1 MNTLF
6 RNILTAS
13 FHGSIVILAVM
24 LLRLVLKKTPR
35 KYICLLWLL
44 AGLRLLMPFQIQSDL
59 SLQPSADPV
68 AQVQQQI
75 SRSQTPAAPEDFSPA
90 DLDVPAP
97 VQTPE
102 ALPDIQA
109 PVTTVISSTPS
120 PAPET
125 APEPDTGFDFLSVLP
140 WFWLGIACCFGIYSL
155 YTYLTL
161 KLKVREAVKIPGG
174 WECDRIETAF
184 ILGFIRPN
192 IYIPMGMTSE
202 EQRYI
207 LAHERTHLDK
217 GDHWFK
223 MVGFL
228 ALALHWFNPLAW
240 AMLSL
245 AGRDIELSCD
255 EAVLEQLG
263 CKREDYAM
271 ALIRLEERRSISTG
285 AAFGRNAVRER
296 IEAIMKFKKTT
307 LAGIIVSACF
317 VAGTTTAFAAV
328 NSENSTKEAV
338 SAVEQETVYNT
349 NRDGID
355 DVDVEWWTYDEYKT
369 WLGQEKQNIAELV
382 KRGASGWT
390 RDRGEFIWTQEVAD
404 ETIALYE
411 QNLEDIRNGARISKS
426 VNGSDDVMIFES
438 PDRSNILVE
447 DNGGQTSADDELYQY
462 VVEDDG
468 TVLYSDDSELA
479 AHTTKDSSMSEE
491 DFAEFYS
498 KYEQYGLT
506 YEDSKLYYRGEPVQ
520 FFDDVVAEYST
531 ADTTEVMWYLNSDG
545 NVVLTAER
553 GETSDGIGE
562 LTGVRVV
569 SEEELEQNRA
579 DFGF

>member
-1 MNTLF
+1 MTTL
-6 RNILTAS
+6 LSMTVSAS
-13 FHGSIVILAVM
+13 VVIAVIIVIRSLFVHRLPKRLFVILWTAAALRM
-24 LLRLVLKKTPR
+24 LVPFSVSVNIQHENTQPENTVVREFTPSESSEPDSGKSGALDRELVLE
-35 KYICLLWLL
+35 LVW
-44 AGLRLLMPFQIQSDL
+44 AGGVVISMGIMTALHLRSRREL
-59 SLQPSADPV
+59 S
-68 AQVQQQI
+68 
-75 SRSQTPAAPEDFSPA
+75 T
-90 DLDVPAP
+90 
-97 VQTPE
+97 
-102 ALPDIQA
+102 ALPLDD
-109 PVTTVISSTPS
+109 TVISSRIS
-120 PAPET
+120 A
-125 APEPDTGFDFLSVLP
+125 A
-140 WFWLGIACCFGIYSL
+140 
-155 YTYLTL
+155 
-161 KLKVREAVKIPGG
+161 KLRRKIAVKVS
-174 WECDRIETAF
+174 DRVTSPLTYGVINPVI
-184 ILGFIRPN
+184 ILPKSL
-192 IYIPMGMTSE
+192 PADSE
-202 EQRYI
+202 EMRFA
-207 LAHERTHLDK
+207 LEHELVHIRRFDVL
-217 GDHWFK
+217 FK
-223 MVGFL
+223 VVL
-228 ALALHWFNPLAW
+228 TAAACVHWFNPLAW

-271 ALIRLEERRSISTG
+271 ALIRLEERRSIPTG

-307 LAGIIVSACF
+307 LAGIIVSACLT
-317 VAGTTTAFAAV
+317 AGTTTAFATV
-328 NSENSTKEAV
+328 NSENSTQNAAP
-338 SAVEQETVYNT
+338 AVEQEAVYNT
-349 NRDGID
+349 NHDGID

-369 WLGQEKQNIAELV
+369 WLEQEKQNIAELV
-382 KRGASGWT
+382 KQGVSGWT
-390 RDRGEFIWTQEVAD
+390 RDRGDFVWTQEVAD

-438 PDRSNILVE
+438 PDGSNILVE
-447 DNGGQTSADDELYQY
+447 DNGGQTSADDEFYQY

-479 AHTTKDSSMSEE
+479 AHTTRDSSMSEE

-545 NVVLTAER
+545 TVVLTAER
-553 GETSDGIGE
+553 GETSDGICE

-569 SEEELEQNRA
+569 SEEELGQNRA

>member
-1 MNTLF
+1 MTTL
-6 RNILTAS
+6 LSMTVSAS
-13 FHGSIVILAVM
+13 VIIATIIVIRSLFVHRLPKRLFVILWAAAALRMLDPFSVSVNIPHENTQPENTAVREFTPPESSEPDSETSGAPNRELILEIVWAGGVVISM
-24 LLRLVLKKTPR
+24 GIMTALHLRSR
-35 KYICLLWLL
+35 
-44 AGLRLLMPFQIQSDL
+44 REL
-59 SLQPSADPV
+59 STSLP
-68 AQVQQQI
+68 
-75 SRSQTPAAPEDFSPA
+75 
-90 DLDVPAP
+90 LD
-97 VQTPE
+97 
-102 ALPDIQA
+102 D
-109 PVTTVISSTPS
+109 TVISSRIS
-120 PAPET
+120 A
-125 APEPDTGFDFLSVLP
+125 A
-140 WFWLGIACCFGIYSL
+140 
-155 YTYLTL
+155 
-161 KLKVREAVKIPGG
+161 KLRRKIAVKVS
-174 WECDRIETAF
+174 DRVTSPLTYGVINPVI
-184 ILGFIRPN
+184 ILPKSL
-192 IYIPMGMTSE
+192 PADSE
-202 EQRYI
+202 EMRFA
-207 LAHERTHLDK
+207 LEHELVHIRRFDVL
-217 GDHWFK
+217 FK
-223 MVGFL
+223 VVL
-228 ALALHWFNPLAW
+228 TAAACVHWFNPLAW

-271 ALIRLEERRSISTG
+271 ALIRLEERRSIPTG
-285 AAFGRNAVRER
+285 VAFGRNAVRER

-307 LAGIIVSACF
+307 LAGIIVSACLI
-317 VAGTTTAFAAV
+317 AGTTTAFATV
-328 NSENSTKEAV
+328 NSENSTQNAAPAAEREA
-338 SAVEQETVYNT
+338 VYNT
-349 NRDGID
+349 NHDGID

-369 WLGQEKQNIAELV
+369 WLEQEKQNIAELV
-382 KRGASGWT
+382 KQGASGWT
-390 RDRGEFIWTQEVAD
+390 RDRGDFIWTQEVAD

-468 TVLYSDDSELA
+468 TVLYSDDSELST
-479 AHTTKDSSMSEE
+479 HTTKDSSMSEE

>member
-1 MNTLF
+1 MTTL
-6 RNILTAS
+6 LSMTVSAS
-13 FHGSIVILAVM
+13 AIIAAIIVIRSLFIHRLPKRLFVILWAIAALRM
-24 LLRLVLKKTPR
+24 LVPFSFSVNIPHENTQPENTVVREFTPSESSEPDSETSCILDRELILEIVWAGGVVLSTGIIAALHLRSRRELSMALPFDDARISSRISAAKLRR
-35 KYICLLWLL
+35 KITVKV
-44 AGLRLLMPFQIQSDL
+44 SDRVVSPL
-59 SLQPSADPV
+59 TYGVINPVIILPKSL
-68 AQVQQQI
+68 
-75 SRSQTPAAPEDFSPA
+75 PA
-90 DLDVPAP
+90 D
-97 VQTPE
+97 
-102 ALPDIQA
+102 
-109 PVTTVISSTPS
+109 
-120 PAPET
+120 
-125 APEPDTGFDFLSVLP
+125 
-140 WFWLGIACCFGIYSL
+140 
-155 YTYLTL
+155 
-161 KLKVREAVKIPGG
+161 
-174 WECDRIETAF
+174 
-184 ILGFIRPN
+184 
-192 IYIPMGMTSE
+192 SE
-202 EQRYI
+202 EMRFA
-207 LAHERTHLDK
+207 LAHELVHIRRFDVLLKVVLTAAAC
-217 GDHWFK
+217 
-223 MVGFL
+223 V
-228 ALALHWFNPLAW
+228 HWFNPLAW

-338 SAVEQETVYNT
+338 SAVEQEAVYNT

-369 WLGQEKQNIAELV
+369 WLEQEKQNIAELV

-438 PDRSNILVE
+438 PDGSNILVE

-506 YEDSKLYYRGEPVQ
+506 YEDSKLYYRGEPVK

-553 GETSDGIGE
+553 GDTSDGIGE

>member
-1 MNTLF
+1 MTTL
-6 RNILTAS
+6 LSMTVSAS
-13 FHGSIVILAVM
+13 VIIATIIVIRSLFVHRLPKRLFVILWAAAALSMLVPFSVSVNIPHENTQPENTAVREFTPPESSEPDSETSGAPNRELILEIVWAGGVVISM
-24 LLRLVLKKTPR
+24 GIMTALHLRSR
-35 KYICLLWLL
+35 
-44 AGLRLLMPFQIQSDL
+44 REL
-59 SLQPSADPV
+59 S
-68 AQVQQQI
+68 
-75 SRSQTPAAPEDFSPA
+75 T
-90 DLDVPAP
+90 
-97 VQTPE
+97 
-102 ALPDIQA
+102 ALPLDD
-109 PVTTVISSTPS
+109 TVISSRIS
-120 PAPET
+120 A
-125 APEPDTGFDFLSVLP
+125 A
-140 WFWLGIACCFGIYSL
+140 
-155 YTYLTL
+155 
-161 KLKVREAVKIPGG
+161 KLRRKIAVKVS
-174 WECDRIETAF
+174 DRVTSPLTYGVINPVI
-184 ILGFIRPN
+184 ILPKSL
-192 IYIPMGMTSE
+192 PADSE
-202 EQRYI
+202 EMRFA
-207 LAHERTHLDK
+207 LEHELVHIRRFDVL
-217 GDHWFK
+217 FK
-223 MVGFL
+223 VVL
-228 ALALHWFNPLAW
+228 TAAACVHWFNPLAW

-271 ALIRLEERRSISTG
+271 ALIRLEERRSIPTG
-285 AAFGRNAVRER
+285 VAFGRNAVRER

-307 LAGIIVSACF
+307 LAGIIVSACLI
-317 VAGTTTAFAAV
+317 AGTTTAFATV
-328 NSENSTKEAV
+328 NSENSTQNAAPAAEREA
-338 SAVEQETVYNT
+338 VYNT
-349 NRDGID
+349 NHDGID

-369 WLGQEKQNIAELV
+369 WLEQEKQNIAELV
-382 KRGASGWT
+382 KQGASGWT

-553 GETSDGIGE
+553 GDTSDGIGE

>member
-1 MNTLF
+1 MTTL
-6 RNILTAS
+6 LSMTVSAS
-13 FHGSIVILAVM
+13 VVIAVIIVIRSLFVHRLPKRLFVILWTAAALRM
-24 LLRLVLKKTPR
+24 LVPFSASVNIPHENTQPENTVVREFTPSESSEPDSETSCALDRELILEIVWAGGVVLSMGIMTAMHLRSRRELSMAL
-35 KYICLLWLL
+35 
-44 AGLRLLMPFQIQSDL
+44 PFDDARIS
-59 SLQPSADPV
+59 S
-68 AQVQQQI
+68 QI
-75 SRSQTPAAPEDFSPA
+75 SAAKLRRKITVKVSDRVVSPLTYGVINPVIILPKSLPA
-90 DLDVPAP
+90 D
-97 VQTPE
+97 
-102 ALPDIQA
+102 
-109 PVTTVISSTPS
+109 
-120 PAPET
+120 
-125 APEPDTGFDFLSVLP
+125 
-140 WFWLGIACCFGIYSL
+140 
-155 YTYLTL
+155 
-161 KLKVREAVKIPGG
+161 
-174 WECDRIETAF
+174 
-184 ILGFIRPN
+184 
-192 IYIPMGMTSE
+192 SE
-202 EQRYI
+202 EMRFA
-207 LAHERTHLDK
+207 LAHELVHIRRFDVLLKVVLTAAAC
-217 GDHWFK
+217 
-223 MVGFL
+223 V
-228 ALALHWFNPLAW
+228 HWFNPLAW

-271 ALIRLEERRSISTG
+271 ALIRLEERRSIPTG

-307 LAGIIVSACF
+307 LAGIIFSACLI
-317 VAGTTTAFAAV
+317 AGTTTAFATV
-328 NSENSTKEAV
+328 NSENSTQEAV
-338 SAVEQETVYNT
+338 SAVEQEAVYNT

-438 PDRSNILVE
+438 PDGSNILVE

>member
-1 MNTLF
+1 MTTL
-6 RNILTAS
+6 LSMTVSAS
-13 FHGSIVILAVM
+13 AIIAAIIVIRSLFIHRLPKRLFVILWAIAALRMLVPFSFSVNIPHENTQPENTAVREFTPPESSEPDSETSGAPNRELILEIVWAGGVVISM
-24 LLRLVLKKTPR
+24 GIMTALHLRSR
-35 KYICLLWLL
+35 
-44 AGLRLLMPFQIQSDL
+44 REL
-59 SLQPSADPV
+59 S
-68 AQVQQQI
+68 
-75 SRSQTPAAPEDFSPA
+75 T
-90 DLDVPAP
+90 
-97 VQTPE
+97 
-102 ALPDIQA
+102 ALPLDD
-109 PVTTVISSTPS
+109 TVISSRIS
-120 PAPET
+120 A
-125 APEPDTGFDFLSVLP
+125 A
-140 WFWLGIACCFGIYSL
+140 
-155 YTYLTL
+155 
-161 KLKVREAVKIPGG
+161 KLRRKIAVKVS
-174 WECDRIETAF
+174 DRVTSPLTYGVINPVI
-184 ILGFIRPN
+184 ILPKSL
-192 IYIPMGMTSE
+192 PADSE
-202 EQRYI
+202 EMRFA
-207 LAHERTHLDK
+207 LAHELMHIRRFDVLLKVVLTAAAC
-217 GDHWFK
+217 
-223 MVGFL
+223 V
-228 ALALHWFNPLAW
+228 HWFNPLAW

-307 LAGIIVSACF
+307 LAGIIFSACLI
-317 VAGTTTAFAAV
+317 AGTTTAFATV
-328 NSENSTKEAV
+328 NSENSTQEAV
-338 SAVEQETVYNT
+338 PAVEQEAVYNT

-355 DVDVEWWTYDEYKT
+355 DVDIEWWTYDEYKT
-369 WLGQEKQNIAELV
+369 WLEQEKQNIAELV
-382 KRGASGWT
+382 KQGASGWT

-438 PDRSNILVE
+438 PDGSNILVE

>member
-1 MNTLF
+1 MTTL
-6 RNILTAS
+6 LSMTVSAS
-13 FHGSIVILAVM
+13 AIIAAIIVIRSLFIHRLPKRLFVILWAIAALRM
-24 LLRLVLKKTPR
+24 LVPFSFSVNIPHENTQPENTVVREFTPSESSEPDSETSCALDRELILEIVWAGGVVLSTGMMTALHLRSRRELSMALPFDDARISSRISAAKLRR
-35 KYICLLWLL
+35 KITVKV
-44 AGLRLLMPFQIQSDL
+44 SDRVVSPL
-59 SLQPSADPV
+59 TYGVINPVIILPKSL
-68 AQVQQQI
+68 
-75 SRSQTPAAPEDFSPA
+75 PA
-90 DLDVPAP
+90 D
-97 VQTPE
+97 
-102 ALPDIQA
+102 
-109 PVTTVISSTPS
+109 
-120 PAPET
+120 
-125 APEPDTGFDFLSVLP
+125 
-140 WFWLGIACCFGIYSL
+140 
-155 YTYLTL
+155 
-161 KLKVREAVKIPGG
+161 
-174 WECDRIETAF
+174 
-184 ILGFIRPN
+184 
-192 IYIPMGMTSE
+192 SE
-202 EQRYI
+202 EMRFA
-207 LAHERTHLDK
+207 LAHELVHIRRFDVLLKVVLTAAAC
-217 GDHWFK
+217 
-223 MVGFL
+223 V
-228 ALALHWFNPLAW
+228 HWFNPLAW

-307 LAGIIVSACF
+307 LAGIIVSACLI
-317 VAGTTTAFAAV
+317 AGTTTAFATV
-328 NSENSTKEAV
+328 NSENSTQEAV
-338 SAVEQETVYNT
+338 PAVEQEAVYNT

-355 DVDVEWWTYDEYKT
+355 DVDIEWWTYDEYKT
-369 WLGQEKQNIAELV
+369 WLEQEKQNIAELV
-382 KRGASGWT
+382 KQGASGWT

-468 TVLYSDDSELA
+468 TVLYSDDSELST
-479 AHTTKDSSMSEE
+479 HTTKDSSMSEE

-553 GETSDGIGE
+553 GETSNGIGE

>member
-1 MNTLF
+1 MTTL
-6 RNILTAS
+6 LSMTVSAS
-13 FHGSIVILAVM
+13 AIIAAIIVIRSLFIHRLPKRLFVILWAIAALRM
-24 LLRLVLKKTPR
+24 LVPFSFSVNIPHENTQPENTVVREFTPSESSEPDSETSGALNRELILEIVWAGGVVLSTGIIAALHLRSRRELSMALPFDDARISSRISAAKLHR
-35 KYICLLWLL
+35 KITVKV
-44 AGLRLLMPFQIQSDL
+44 SDRVVSPL
-59 SLQPSADPV
+59 TYGVINPVIILPKSL
-68 AQVQQQI
+68 
-75 SRSQTPAAPEDFSPA
+75 PA
-90 DLDVPAP
+90 D
-97 VQTPE
+97 
-102 ALPDIQA
+102 
-109 PVTTVISSTPS
+109 
-120 PAPET
+120 
-125 APEPDTGFDFLSVLP
+125 
-140 WFWLGIACCFGIYSL
+140 
-155 YTYLTL
+155 
-161 KLKVREAVKIPGG
+161 
-174 WECDRIETAF
+174 
-184 ILGFIRPN
+184 
-192 IYIPMGMTSE
+192 SE
-202 EQRYI
+202 EMRFA
-207 LAHERTHLDK
+207 LAHELVHIRRFDVLLKVVLTAAAC
-217 GDHWFK
+217 
-223 MVGFL
+223 V
-228 ALALHWFNPLAW
+228 HWFNPLAW

-307 LAGIIVSACF
+307 LAGIIVSACLI
-317 VAGTTTAFAAV
+317 AGTTTAFATV
-328 NSENSTKEAV
+328 NSENSTQEAV
-338 SAVEQETVYNT
+338 PAVEQEAVYNT

-355 DVDVEWWTYDEYKT
+355 DVDIEWWTYDEYKT
-369 WLGQEKQNIAELV
+369 WLEQEKQNIAELV
-382 KRGASGWT
+382 KQGASGWT

-553 GETSDGIGE
+553 GDTSDGIGE

>member
-1 MNTLF
+1 MTTL
-6 RNILTAS
+6 LSMTVSAS
-13 FHGSIVILAVM
+13 VVIAVIIVIRSLFVHRLPKRLFVILWTAAALRMLVPFSISVNIPHESTQPENTVVREFTPSESSEPDSETSGALNRELILEIVWAGGVVLSTGIIAALHLRSRRELSMALQFDDARISSRISVAKLRRKITVKVSDRVVSPLTYGVM
-24 LLRLVLKKTPR
+24 NPVIILPK
-35 KYICLLWLL
+35 
-44 AGLRLLMPFQIQSDL
+44 
-59 SLQPSADPV
+59 SL
-68 AQVQQQI
+68 
-75 SRSQTPAAPEDFSPA
+75 PA
-90 DLDVPAP
+90 D
-97 VQTPE
+97 
-102 ALPDIQA
+102 
-109 PVTTVISSTPS
+109 
-120 PAPET
+120 
-125 APEPDTGFDFLSVLP
+125 
-140 WFWLGIACCFGIYSL
+140 
-155 YTYLTL
+155 
-161 KLKVREAVKIPGG
+161 
-174 WECDRIETAF
+174 
-184 ILGFIRPN
+184 
-192 IYIPMGMTSE
+192 SE
-202 EQRYI
+202 EMRFA
-207 LAHERTHLDK
+207 LAHELVHIRRFDVLLKVVLTAAAC
-217 GDHWFK
+217 
-223 MVGFL
+223 V
-228 ALALHWFNPLAW
+228 HWFNPLAW

-307 LAGIIVSACF
+307 LAGIIFSACLI
-317 VAGTTTAFAAV
+317 AGTTTAFATV
-328 NSENSTKEAV
+328 NSENSTQEAV
-338 SAVEQETVYNT
+338 SAVEQEAVYNT

-438 PDRSNILVE
+438 PDGSNILVE

-468 TVLYSDDSELA
+468 TVLYSDDSELST
-479 AHTTKDSSMSEE
+479 HTTKDSSMSEE

-520 FFDDVVAEYST
+520 FFDDVVDEYST

-553 GETSDGIGE
+553 GDTSDGIGE

>member
-1 MNTLF
+1 MTTL
-6 RNILTAS
+6 LSMTVSAS
-13 FHGSIVILAVM
+13 AIIAAIIVIRSLFIHRLPKRVFVILWAIAARRM
-24 LLRLVLKKTPR
+24 LVPFSFSVNIPHENTQPENTVVREFTPSESSEPDSETSCALDRELILEIVWAGGVVLSTGIMTALHLRSRRELSMALPFDDARIVSRISAAKLRR
-35 KYICLLWLL
+35 KITVKV
-44 AGLRLLMPFQIQSDL
+44 SDRVVSPL
-59 SLQPSADPV
+59 TYGVINPVIILPKSL
-68 AQVQQQI
+68 
-75 SRSQTPAAPEDFSPA
+75 PA
-90 DLDVPAP
+90 D
-97 VQTPE
+97 
-102 ALPDIQA
+102 
-109 PVTTVISSTPS
+109 
-120 PAPET
+120 
-125 APEPDTGFDFLSVLP
+125 
-140 WFWLGIACCFGIYSL
+140 
-155 YTYLTL
+155 
-161 KLKVREAVKIPGG
+161 
-174 WECDRIETAF
+174 
-184 ILGFIRPN
+184 
-192 IYIPMGMTSE
+192 SE
-202 EQRYI
+202 EMRFA
-207 LAHERTHLDK
+207 LAHELVHIRRFDVLLK
-217 GDHWFK
+217 
-223 MVGFL
+223 VVL
-228 ALALHWFNPLAW
+228 PAAACVHWFNPLAW

-285 AAFGRNAVRER
+285 VAFGRNAVRER
-296 IEAIMKFKKTT
+296 IEAIMKFKKNT
-307 LAGIIVSACF
+307 LAGIIVSACLI
-317 VAGTTTAFAAV
+317 AGTTTAFATV
-328 NSENSTKEAV
+328 NSENSTQDAV
-338 SAVEQETVYNT
+338 SAVEQEAVYNT

-438 PDRSNILVE
+438 PDGSNIRVE

-545 NVVLTAER
+545 NIVLTAER

>member
-1 MNTLF
+1 MTTL
-6 RNILTAS
+6 LSMTVSAS
-13 FHGSIVILAVM
+13 AIIAAIIVIRSLFIHRLPKRLFVILWAIAALRM
-24 LLRLVLKKTPR
+24 LVPFSFSVNIPHENTQPENTVVREFTPSESSEPDSETSCALDRELILEIVWAGGVVLSTGIIAALHLRSR
-35 KYICLLWLL
+35 
-44 AGLRLLMPFQIQSDL
+44 REL
-59 SLQPSADPV
+59 SM
-68 AQVQQQI
+68 
-75 SRSQTPAAPEDFSPA
+75 
-90 DLDVPAP
+90 
-97 VQTPE
+97 
-102 ALPDIQA
+102 ALPFDDA
-109 PVTTVISSTPS
+109 RISSRISAAKLHRKITVKVSDRVVSPLTYGVINPVIILPKSLPS
-120 PAPET
+120 
-125 APEPDTGFDFLSVLP
+125 D
-140 WFWLGIACCFGIYSL
+140 
-155 YTYLTL
+155 
-161 KLKVREAVKIPGG
+161 
-174 WECDRIETAF
+174 
-184 ILGFIRPN
+184 
-192 IYIPMGMTSE
+192 SE
-202 EQRYI
+202 EMRFA
-207 LAHERTHLDK
+207 LAHELVHIRRFDVLLKVVLTAAAC
-217 GDHWFK
+217 
-223 MVGFL
+223 V
-228 ALALHWFNPLAW
+228 HWFNPLAW

-271 ALIRLEERRSISTG
+271 ALIRLEERRSIPTG

-307 LAGIIVSACF
+307 LAGIIVSACLI
-317 VAGTTTAFAAV
+317 AGTTTAFATV
-328 NSENSTKEAV
+328 NSENSTQEAV
-338 SAVEQETVYNT
+338 PTVEQEAVYNT

-382 KRGASGWT
+382 KQGASGWT

-506 YEDSKLYYRGEPVQ
+506 YEDSKLYYRGEPVK

>member
-1 MNTLF
+1 MTTL
-6 RNILTAS
+6 LSMTVSAS
-13 FHGSIVILAVM
+13 AIIAAIIVIRSLFIHRLPKRLFVILWAIAALRM
-24 LLRLVLKKTPR
+24 LVPFFFSVNIPHENTQPENTVVREFTPSESSEPDSETSGALNRELILEIVWAGGVVLSTGIIAALHLRSRRELSMALPFNDARISSRISAAKLRR
-35 KYICLLWLL
+35 KITVKV
-44 AGLRLLMPFQIQSDL
+44 SDRVVSPL
-59 SLQPSADPV
+59 TYGVINPVIILPKSL
-68 AQVQQQI
+68 
-75 SRSQTPAAPEDFSPA
+75 PA
-90 DLDVPAP
+90 D
-97 VQTPE
+97 
-102 ALPDIQA
+102 
-109 PVTTVISSTPS
+109 
-120 PAPET
+120 
-125 APEPDTGFDFLSVLP
+125 
-140 WFWLGIACCFGIYSL
+140 
-155 YTYLTL
+155 
-161 KLKVREAVKIPGG
+161 
-174 WECDRIETAF
+174 
-184 ILGFIRPN
+184 
-192 IYIPMGMTSE
+192 SE
-202 EQRYI
+202 EMRFA
-207 LAHERTHLDK
+207 LAHELVHIRRFDVLLKVVLTAAAC
-217 GDHWFK
+217 
-223 MVGFL
+223 V
-228 ALALHWFNPLAW
+228 HWFNPLAW

-307 LAGIIVSACF
+307 LAGIIVSACLI
-317 VAGTTTAFAAV
+317 AGTTTAFATV
-328 NSENSTKEAV
+328 NSENSTQEAV
-338 SAVEQETVYNT
+338 SAVEQEAVYNT

-382 KRGASGWT
+382 KQGASGWT

-438 PDRSNILVE
+438 PDGSNILVE

-520 FFDDVVAEYST
+520 FFDDVVDEYST

-553 GETSDGIGE
+553 GDTSDGIGE

>member
-1 MNTLF
+1 MTTL
-6 RNILTAS
+6 LSMTVSAS
-13 FHGSIVILAVM
+13 VVIAVIIVIRSLFVHRLPKRLFVILWTAAALRMLVPLSVSVNIPHENTQPENTVVREFTPSESSEPDSETSGASNRELILEIVWAGGVVLTTGVM
-24 LLRLVLKKTPR
+24 TALHLRSRRELSMALPFDDARISSRISAAELRR
-35 KYICLLWLL
+35 KITVKV
-44 AGLRLLMPFQIQSDL
+44 SDRVVSPL
-59 SLQPSADPV
+59 TYGVINPVIILPKSL
-68 AQVQQQI
+68 
-75 SRSQTPAAPEDFSPA
+75 PA
-90 DLDVPAP
+90 D
-97 VQTPE
+97 
-102 ALPDIQA
+102 
-109 PVTTVISSTPS
+109 
-120 PAPET
+120 
-125 APEPDTGFDFLSVLP
+125 
-140 WFWLGIACCFGIYSL
+140 
-155 YTYLTL
+155 
-161 KLKVREAVKIPGG
+161 
-174 WECDRIETAF
+174 
-184 ILGFIRPN
+184 
-192 IYIPMGMTSE
+192 SE
-202 EQRYI
+202 EMRFA
-207 LAHERTHLDK
+207 LAHELVHIRRFDVLLKVVLTAAAC
-217 GDHWFK
+217 
-223 MVGFL
+223 V
-228 ALALHWFNPLAW
+228 HWFNPLAW

-285 AAFGRNAVRER
+285 VAFGRNAVRER

-307 LAGIIVSACF
+307 LAGIIVSACLI
-317 VAGTTTAFAAV
+317 AGTTTAFATV
-328 NSENSTKEAV
+328 NSENSTLEAV
-338 SAVEQETVYNT
+338 PAVEQEAVYNT
-349 NRDGID
+349 NHDGID

-369 WLGQEKQNIAELV
+369 WLEQEKQNIAELV
-382 KRGASGWT
+382 KQGASGWT

-520 FFDDVVAEYST
+520 FFDDVVDEYST

-545 NVVLTAER
+545 TVVLTAER
-553 GETSDGIGE
+553 GETSDGIGG

-569 SEEELEQNRA
+569 SEEELKQKRA

>member
-1 MNTLF
+1 MTTL
-6 RNILTAS
+6 LSMTVSAS
-13 FHGSIVILAVM
+13 VVIAVIIVIRSLFVHRLPKRLFVILWTAAALRM
-24 LLRLVLKKTPR
+24 LVPFSASVNIPHENTQPENTVVREFTPSESSEPDSETSCALDRELILEIVWAGGVVLSTGIIAALHLRSRRELSMALPFDDARISSRISAAKLRR
-35 KYICLLWLL
+35 KITVKV
-44 AGLRLLMPFQIQSDL
+44 SDRVVSPL
-59 SLQPSADPV
+59 TYGVINPVIILPKSL
-68 AQVQQQI
+68 
-75 SRSQTPAAPEDFSPA
+75 PA
-90 DLDVPAP
+90 D
-97 VQTPE
+97 
-102 ALPDIQA
+102 
-109 PVTTVISSTPS
+109 
-120 PAPET
+120 
-125 APEPDTGFDFLSVLP
+125 
-140 WFWLGIACCFGIYSL
+140 
-155 YTYLTL
+155 
-161 KLKVREAVKIPGG
+161 
-174 WECDRIETAF
+174 
-184 ILGFIRPN
+184 
-192 IYIPMGMTSE
+192 SE
-202 EQRYI
+202 EMRFA
-207 LAHERTHLDK
+207 LAHELVHIRRFDVLLKVVLTAAAC
-217 GDHWFK
+217 
-223 MVGFL
+223 V
-228 ALALHWFNPLAW
+228 HWFNPLAW

-307 LAGIIVSACF
+307 LAGIIVSACLI
-317 VAGTTTAFAAV
+317 AGTTTAFATV

-338 SAVEQETVYNT
+338 SAVEQEAVYNT

-369 WLGQEKQNIAELV
+369 WLEQEKQNIAELV

-438 PDRSNILVE
+438 PDGSNILVE

-468 TVLYSDDSELA
+468 TVLYSDDSELV

-506 YEDSKLYYRGEPVQ
+506 YEDSKLYYRGEPVK

>member
-1 MNTLF
+1 MTTL
-6 RNILTAS
+6 LSMTVSAS
-13 FHGSIVILAVM
+13 AIIAAIIVIRSLFIHRLPKRLFVILWAIAALRM
-24 LLRLVLKKTPR
+24 LVPFFFSVNIPHENTQPENTVVREFTPSESSEPDSETSCALDRELILEIVWAGGVVLSTGIIAALHLRSRRELSMALPFDDARISSRISAAKLRR
-35 KYICLLWLL
+35 KITVKV
-44 AGLRLLMPFQIQSDL
+44 SDRVVSPL
-59 SLQPSADPV
+59 TYGVINPVIILPKSL
-68 AQVQQQI
+68 
-75 SRSQTPAAPEDFSPA
+75 PA
-90 DLDVPAP
+90 D
-97 VQTPE
+97 
-102 ALPDIQA
+102 
-109 PVTTVISSTPS
+109 
-120 PAPET
+120 
-125 APEPDTGFDFLSVLP
+125 
-140 WFWLGIACCFGIYSL
+140 
-155 YTYLTL
+155 
-161 KLKVREAVKIPGG
+161 
-174 WECDRIETAF
+174 
-184 ILGFIRPN
+184 
-192 IYIPMGMTSE
+192 SE
-202 EQRYI
+202 EMRFA
-207 LAHERTHLDK
+207 LAHELVHIRRFDVLLKVVLTAAAC
-217 GDHWFK
+217 
-223 MVGFL
+223 V
-228 ALALHWFNPLAW
+228 HWFNPLAW

-271 ALIRLEERRSISTG
+271 ALIRLEERRSIPTG

-307 LAGIIVSACF
+307 LAGIIFSACLI
-317 VAGTTTAFAAV
+317 AGTTTAFATV
-328 NSENSTKEAV
+328 NSENSTQEAV
-338 SAVEQETVYNT
+338 SAVEQEAVYNT

-438 PDRSNILVE
+438 PDGSNILVE

>member
-1 MNTLF
+1 MTTL
-6 RNILTAS
+6 LSMTVSAS
-13 FHGSIVILAVM
+13 AIIAAIIVIRSLFIHRLPKRLFVILWAIAALRM
-24 LLRLVLKKTPR
+24 LVPFSFSVNIPHENTQPENTVVREFTPSESSEPDSETSGALNRELILEIVWAGGVVLSTGIIAALHLRSRRELSMALPFDDARISSRISAAKLHR
-35 KYICLLWLL
+35 KITVKV
-44 AGLRLLMPFQIQSDL
+44 SDRVVSPL
-59 SLQPSADPV
+59 TYGVINPVIILPKSL
-68 AQVQQQI
+68 
-75 SRSQTPAAPEDFSPA
+75 PA
-90 DLDVPAP
+90 D
-97 VQTPE
+97 
-102 ALPDIQA
+102 
-109 PVTTVISSTPS
+109 
-120 PAPET
+120 
-125 APEPDTGFDFLSVLP
+125 
-140 WFWLGIACCFGIYSL
+140 
-155 YTYLTL
+155 
-161 KLKVREAVKIPGG
+161 
-174 WECDRIETAF
+174 
-184 ILGFIRPN
+184 
-192 IYIPMGMTSE
+192 SE
-202 EQRYI
+202 EMRFA
-207 LAHERTHLDK
+207 LAHELVHIRRFDVLLKVVLTAAAC
-217 GDHWFK
+217 
-223 MVGFL
+223 V
-228 ALALHWFNPLAW
+228 HWFNPLAW

-307 LAGIIVSACF
+307 LAGIIVSACLI
-317 VAGTTTAFAAV
+317 AGTTTAFATV
-328 NSENSTKEAV
+328 NSENSTQEAV
-338 SAVEQETVYNT
+338 PAVEQEAVYNT

-355 DVDVEWWTYDEYKT
+355 DVDIEWWTYDEYKT
-369 WLGQEKQNIAELV
+369 WLEQEKQNIAELV
-382 KRGASGWT
+382 KQGASGWT

-468 TVLYSDDSELA
+468 TVLYSDDSELST
-479 AHTTKDSSMSEE
+479 HTTKDSSMSEE

-553 GETSDGIGE
+553 GETSNGIGE

>member
-1 MNTLF
+1 
-6 RNILTAS
+6 
-13 FHGSIVILAVM
+13 
-24 LLRLVLKKTPR
+24 
-35 KYICLLWLL
+35 
-44 AGLRLLMPFQIQSDL
+44 
-59 SLQPSADPV
+59 
-68 AQVQQQI
+68 
-75 SRSQTPAAPEDFSPA
+75 
-90 DLDVPAP
+90 
-97 VQTPE
+97 
-102 ALPDIQA
+102 
-109 PVTTVISSTPS
+109 
-120 PAPET
+120 
-125 APEPDTGFDFLSVLP
+125 
-140 WFWLGIACCFGIYSL
+140 
-155 YTYLTL
+155 
-161 KLKVREAVKIPGG
+161 
-174 WECDRIETAF
+174 
-184 ILGFIRPN
+184 
-192 IYIPMGMTSE
+192 
-202 EQRYI
+202 
-207 LAHERTHLDK
+207 
-217 GDHWFK
+217 
-223 MVGFL
+223 
-228 ALALHWFNPLAW
+228 
-240 AMLSL
+240 
-245 AGRDIELSCD
+245 
-255 EAVLEQLG
+255 
-263 CKREDYAM
+263 M

-307 LAGIIVSACF
+307 LAGIIVSACLI
-317 VAGTTTAFAAV
+317 AGTTTAFATV
-328 NSENSTKEAV
+328 NSENSTQEAV
-338 SAVEQETVYNT
+338 SAVEQEAVYNT

-520 FFDDVVAEYST
+520 FFDDVVDEYST

-545 NVVLTAER
+545 NAER
-553 GETSDGIGE
+553 GDTSDGIGE

>member
-1 MNTLF
+1 MTTL
-6 RNILTAS
+6 LSMTVSAS
-13 FHGSIVILAVM
+13 AIIAAIIVIRSLFIHRLPKRLFVILWAIAALRM
-24 LLRLVLKKTPR
+24 LVPFSFSVNIPHENTQPENVVVREFAPSEPPESTSGTSGAPNRDLIFGIV
-35 KYICLLWLL
+35 W
-44 AGLRLLMPFQIQSDL
+44 AGGVVISLGIMTALHL
-59 SLQPSADPV
+59 S
-68 AQVQQQI
+68 
-75 SRSQTPAAPEDFSPA
+75 SRRELS
-90 DLDVPAP
+90 
-97 VQTPE
+97 E
-102 ALPDIQA
+102 ALPTDDTEIQSHISA
-109 PVTTVISSTPS
+109 EKFRRKITVKVSDKVTSPLTYGIVNPVIILPKDL
-120 PAPET
+120 PA
-125 APEPDTGFDFLSVLP
+125 D
-140 WFWLGIACCFGIYSL
+140 
-155 YTYLTL
+155 
-161 KLKVREAVKIPGG
+161 
-174 WECDRIETAF
+174 
-184 ILGFIRPN
+184 
-192 IYIPMGMTSE
+192 SE
-202 EQRYI
+202 EMRFA
-207 LAHERTHLDK
+207 LAHELVHIRRFDVLLKVVLTAAAC
-217 GDHWFK
+217 
-223 MVGFL
+223 V
-228 ALALHWFNPLAW
+228 HWFNPLAW

-307 LAGIIVSACF
+307 LAGIIFSACLI
-317 VAGTTTAFAAV
+317 AGTTTAFATV
-328 NSENSTKEAV
+328 NSENSTQEAV
-338 SAVEQETVYNT
+338 SAVEQEAVYNT

>member
-1 MNTLF
+1 MTTL
-6 RNILTAS
+6 LSMTVSAS
-13 FHGSIVILAVM
+13 VVIAVIIVIRSLFVHRLPKRLFVILWTAAALRM
-24 LLRLVLKKTPR
+24 LVPFSISVNIPHENTQPENTVVREFTPSESSEPDSETSGALNRELILEIVWAGGVVLSTGIIAALHLRSRRELSMALPFDDARISSRISAAKLRR
-35 KYICLLWLL
+35 KITVKV
-44 AGLRLLMPFQIQSDL
+44 SDRVVSPL
-59 SLQPSADPV
+59 TYGVINPVIILPKSL
-68 AQVQQQI
+68 
-75 SRSQTPAAPEDFSPA
+75 PA
-90 DLDVPAP
+90 D
-97 VQTPE
+97 
-102 ALPDIQA
+102 
-109 PVTTVISSTPS
+109 
-120 PAPET
+120 
-125 APEPDTGFDFLSVLP
+125 
-140 WFWLGIACCFGIYSL
+140 
-155 YTYLTL
+155 
-161 KLKVREAVKIPGG
+161 
-174 WECDRIETAF
+174 
-184 ILGFIRPN
+184 
-192 IYIPMGMTSE
+192 SE
-202 EQRYI
+202 EMRFA
-207 LAHERTHLDK
+207 LAHELVHIRRFDVLLKVVLTAAAC
-217 GDHWFK
+217 
-223 MVGFL
+223 V
-228 ALALHWFNPLAW
+228 HWFNPLAW

-307 LAGIIVSACF
+307 LAGIIVSACLI
-317 VAGTTTAFAAV
+317 AGTTTAFATV
-328 NSENSTKEAV
+328 NSENSTQEAV
-338 SAVEQETVYNT
+338 SAVEQEAVYNT

-369 WLGQEKQNIAELV
+369 WLEQEKQNIAELV

-411 QNLEDIRNGARISKS
+411 QNLEDIRNGARISKT

-438 PDRSNILVE
+438 PDGSNILVE

>member
-1 MNTLF
+1 MTTL
-6 RNILTAS
+6 LSMTVSAS
-13 FHGSIVILAVM
+13 AIIAAIIVIRSLFIHRLPKRLFVILWAIAALRM
-24 LLRLVLKKTPR
+24 LVPFSFSVNIPHENTQPENTVVREFTPSESSEPDSETSGALNRELILEIVWAGGVVLSTGIIAALHLRSRRELSMALPFDDARISSRISAAKLHR
-35 KYICLLWLL
+35 KITVKV
-44 AGLRLLMPFQIQSDL
+44 SDRVVSPL
-59 SLQPSADPV
+59 TYGVINPVIILPKSL
-68 AQVQQQI
+68 
-75 SRSQTPAAPEDFSPA
+75 PA
-90 DLDVPAP
+90 D
-97 VQTPE
+97 
-102 ALPDIQA
+102 
-109 PVTTVISSTPS
+109 
-120 PAPET
+120 
-125 APEPDTGFDFLSVLP
+125 
-140 WFWLGIACCFGIYSL
+140 
-155 YTYLTL
+155 
-161 KLKVREAVKIPGG
+161 
-174 WECDRIETAF
+174 
-184 ILGFIRPN
+184 
-192 IYIPMGMTSE
+192 SE
-202 EQRYI
+202 EMRFA
-207 LAHERTHLDK
+207 LAHELVHIRRFDVLLKVVLTAAAC
-217 GDHWFK
+217 
-223 MVGFL
+223 V
-228 ALALHWFNPLAW
+228 HWFNPLAW

-271 ALIRLEERRSISTG
+271 ALIRLEERRSIPTG

-307 LAGIIVSACF
+307 LAGIIVSACLI
-317 VAGTTTAFAAV
+317 AGTTTAFATV
-328 NSENSTKEAV
+328 NSENSTQEAV
-338 SAVEQETVYNT
+338 PTVEQEAVYNT

-382 KRGASGWT
+382 KQGASGWT

-506 YEDSKLYYRGEPVQ
+506 YEDSKLYYRGEPVK